1 VPLTGSA
8 KNLDWSG
15 LNNGSSIY
23 ESPLSAYV
31 TVALE
36 YLTAT
41 ETRSSR
47 RTFLL
52 GSYLFSI
59 FAIQLRF
66 IYHFWAVGATALS
79 RTVTQALDF
88 VPVPSWYQ

>member
-1 VPLTGSA
+1 MPLTGSA

-15 LNNGSSIY
+15 LNNGGSIY
-23 ESPLSAYV
+23 ESPLSTYV

-36 YLTAT
+36 YLTVT

-59 FAIQLRF
+59 FAIRV
-66 IYHFWAVGATALS
+66 HLS
-79 RTVTQALDF
+79 LLGRWGNCAQPHCDAG
-88 VPVPSWYQ
+88 S